1 MAKQKV
7 GVIGLGN
14 MGQGIAVNLRKAGFS
29 VAVWDVRPETL
40 KPFENKK
47 GVTVLM
53 PAAMAA
59 ACSVIFFVV
68 PASPEIDGLMK
79 GRNGILAHARKGLV
93 LYDLTTSDP
102 VYTKKLARR
111 AAGKGV
117 AYLDAGMSGGKAG
130 AAAGTLTLM
139 VGGDETAFKRSRKT
153 LTPFADR
160 IFYLGGSGSGH
171 TLKLIHN
178 MVLHTIFVA
187 NCEGGR
193 MAERAG
199 IALEDMVAVF
209 NVSNARSY
217 ISQVRFP
224 RHILSQKWDGG
235 SRVYNLYKD
244 VGMAVELGHKL
255 KADVTLGE
263 NTLAFLEKGMALEMR
278 GLDFSL
284 LYRDFEKIRKQPAGR
299 GKSSRKAVSQLKKH
313 LNPGSSG
320 R

>member
-14 MGQGIAVNLRKAGFS
+14 MGPGIADNLRGAGFP
-29 VAVWDVRPETL
+29 VAVWDVLPDALR
-40 KPFENKK
+40 PFENKK
-47 GVTVLM
+47 GVTVLA
-53 PAAMAA
+53 PAAMAS

-68 PASPEIDGLMK
+68 PASPEIESLLK
-79 GRNGILAHARKGLV
+79 GKDGILAHARKGLV

-102 VYTKKLARR
+102 VYTKRLARR
-111 AAGKGV
+111 AASKSV

-130 AAAGTLTLM
+130 AVAGTLTLM
-139 VGGDETAFKRSRKT
+139 VGGDEAAFKRTRKT
-153 LTPFADR
+153 LTPFAGK

-178 MVLHTIFVA
+178 MVLHTNFVT

-224 RHILSQKWDGG
+224 QHILSRKWDAS

-263 NTLAFLEKGMALEMR
+263 KTLAFLEKGMALGMR
-278 GLDFSL
+278 DLDFSL

-299 GKSSRKAVSQLKKH
+299 KRKNRKKY
-313 LNPGSSG
+313 
-320 R
+320 

>member
-1 MAKQKV
+1 MSKQKV

-14 MGQGIAVNLRKAGFS
+14 MGQGIAENLCKAGFPL
-29 VAVWDVRPETL
+29 AVWDIFPDALR
-40 KPFENKK
+40 PFENKK
-47 GVTVLM
+47 GATVM
-53 PAAMAA
+53 APAAMAA

-68 PASPEIDGLMK
+68 PASPEIETLLK
-79 GRNGILAHARKGLV
+79 GKDGILANARKGLAF
-93 LYDLTTSDP
+93 YDLTTSDP

-111 AAGKGV
+111 AASKSV
-117 AYLDAGMSGGKAG
+117 AYLDAGMSGGNAG
-130 AAAGTLTLM
+130 AIAGTLTLM
-139 VGGDETAFKRSRKT
+139 VGGDKAAFKRTRKT
-153 LTPFADR
+153 LTPFADD

-199 IALEDMVAVF
+199 IALEDMIAVF

-217 ISQVRFP
+217 ISEVRFP
-224 RHILSQKWDGG
+224 QHILSQKWDGS

-255 KADVTLGE
+255 KADVSLGE
-263 NTLAFLEKGMALEMR
+263 KTLAFLKKGMALGMR
-278 GLDFSL
+278 DLDFTL
-284 LYRDFEKIRKQPAGR
+284 LYRDFKKICKPPAGR
-299 GKSSRKAVSQLKKH
+299 KR
-313 LNPGSSG
+313 
-320 R
+320 

>member
-1 MAKQKV
+1 MAKLKV

-14 MGQGIAVNLRKAGFS
+14 MGRGIADNLRGAGFP
-29 VAVWDVRPETL
+29 VAVWDVLPGAL
-40 KPFENKK
+40 QPFESKK
-47 GVTVLM
+47 GVTVLA
-53 PAAMAA
+53 PDAMAST
-59 ACSVIFFVV
+59 CSVIFFVV
-68 PASPEIDGLMK
+68 PASPEIDGLLK
-79 GRNGILAHARKGLV
+79 GKDGILAHARKRLV

-111 AAGKGV
+111 SASKSV

-130 AAAGTLTLM
+130 AVAGTLTLM
-139 VGGDETAFKRSRKT
+139 VGGNEAAFKRTRKT
-153 LTPFADR
+153 LTPFADK

-224 RHILSQKWDGG
+224 RHILSRKWDAS

-244 VGMAVELGHKL
+244 VGIAVELGHKL

-263 NTLAFLEKGMALEMR
+263 KTLAFLEKGMALGMR
-278 GLDFSL
+278 DLDFSL

-299 GKSSRKAVSQLKKH
+299 KR
-313 LNPGSSG
+313 
-320 R
+320 